1 MCCFTGEVNDVSDTS
16 IFARVDAAG
25 FQYLVYQMK
34 VDTPADV
41 AMVLPVPVLAG
52 WGERGLEFVDFE
64 GYPDFFEDMEKGF
77 PQPAALSWGYVQ
89 AAPMAPAPTLAVHK
103 VGNFIASFVPSLAD
117 FGRLDKRLQLPEGT
131 WEKIPMY
138 KQFGFGFAVF
148 KLSKGRTK
156 VHPMALKGSSHGATL
171 QDQQ

>member
-41 AMVLPVPVLAG
+41 AMVLPVPVMAG
-52 WGERGLEFVDFE
+52 WGERGLQFVDFE
-64 GYPDFFEDMEKGF
+64 GYASFFEDMDLAF
-77 PQPAALSWGYVQ
+77 PQPASARSYGYTSAGSALGS
-89 AAPMAPAPTLAVHK
+89 TLAVHK

-117 FGRLDKRLQLPEGT
+117 FWSLGQTPATTGGNVGKNSDVQAIRLRLRGVQV
-131 WEKIPMY
+131 
-138 KQFGFGFAVF
+138 A
-148 KLSKGRTK
+148 
-156 VHPMALKGSSHGATL
+156 
-171 QDQQ
+171 